1 MEVSQTVPFQ
11 KYWFNFSSSY
21 TSGGLKRLRAYAQ
34 WFDQHG
40 GALFF
45 IHPQCRGL
53 IEEFPR
59 NRYEIIA
66 QSKWQR
72 LVNDGGYIETMQSRY
87 GKPIFYYAY
96 GIPMYH
102 AVAEINWF
110 HLSNILP
117 LCKHSWTASWKD
129 ILRYQILGQRI
140 RACAAHA
147 DILSAESAFSLD
159 LLQQQ
164 SNKHGVVS
172 VNGSDYKG
180 LLNTPDD
187 QGASDPVAVI
197 MGTMRYKALDQSVAL
212 FDYLYEQDN
221 ALELLIFGD
230 PRPIPRKL
238 RAHPRL
244 HLQGVVPQK
253 EVLQQLSRAA
263 FYISTTTIENSYNAA
278 AEGVYLAKASYISD
292 IPPHREL
299 LSDSGYTTVELP
311 TVKMPLLYVTKE
323 QLAFKPL
330 KSWDQVIIEMLD
342 AAGLSL
348 LPKQRS
354 LA

>member
-1 MEVSQTVPFQ
+1 MQFQ

-34 WFDQHG
+34 WFHQQG
-40 GALFF
+40 GVLFF

-59 NRYEIIA
+59 NRYEIIE

-72 LVNDGGYIETMQSRY
+72 LVNDGAYIQTMQFRY

-96 GIPMYH
+96 GIPIYH
-102 AVAEINWF
+102 SVAEINWF

-117 LCKHSWTASWKD
+117 LYPHSWTSSWKD
-129 ILRYQILGQRI
+129 ILRHQILGQRI

-147 DILSAESAFSLD
+147 DILSAESAFSLA

-164 SNKHGVVS
+164 SNKLGVVS
-172 VNGSDYKG
+172 VNGSDYEG
-180 LLNTPDD
+180 QLNTHDAL
-187 QGASDPVAVI
+187 GTSDPVAVVV
-197 MGTMRYKALDQSVAL
+197 GTMRYKALDQSVAL
-212 FDYLYEQDN
+212 FDYLHEQDN
-221 ALELLIFGD
+221 ALELFIFGD

-238 RAHPRL
+238 RAHRRL
-244 HLQGVVPQK
+244 HLQGVVPQN
-253 EVLQQLSRAA
+253 EVVKQLSRAR

-278 AEGVYLAKASYISD
+278 AEGVYLAKAAYISD

-299 LSDSGYTTVELP
+299 LHNSEYSMVKIP
-311 TVKMPLLYVTKE
+311 TVKMPLLHVSKD
-323 QLAFKPL
+323 QLAPDTL

-342 AAGLSL
+342 AAGLL
-348 LPKQRS
+348 LHPKQRS
-354 LA
+354 PA